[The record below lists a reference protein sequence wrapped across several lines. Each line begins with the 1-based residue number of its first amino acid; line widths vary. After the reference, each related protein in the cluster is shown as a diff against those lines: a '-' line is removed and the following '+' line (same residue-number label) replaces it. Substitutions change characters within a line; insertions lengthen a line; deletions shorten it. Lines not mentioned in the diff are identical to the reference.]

1 MGGVSVDR
9 AGGDARI
16 VDLRFAVTSLR
27 EVELRRTR
35 LSVKLGE
42 SITLRYKARSDAPRM
57 IEMVLI
63 EHTGIQT
70 AKGLAPLKQITLG
83 TDWSTGNLVIVPTES
98 SANAVLSLGLGAST
112 SSIEFEELALEK
124 ASRSMPSLR
133 EPVRAYNL
141 PEMR

>member
-27 EVELRRTR
+27 
-35 LSVKLGE
+35 
-42 SITLRYKARSDAPRM
+42 RM